1 MPSRM
6 ILVFTVFIGLGLLL
20 SRGPGIEESL
30 QEAPAA
36 VVVPRE
42 LSRVSV
48 DTPETMSSDPKAQL
62 GSGRGLGVGSIPS
75 TPATPSADVHLSAPP
90 ATPVST
96 PKPTVVSLAKKHK
109 SLNATASSEELL
121 RISLGAAVPRGEVLK
136 NGHVG
141 SRLAS
146 YESKR
151 KGPRRTDGKAWKAGE
166 AGCPEKPKYE
176 SLASGGPL
184 VQGDQRLKR
193 IHFVHPPKV

>member
-1 MPSRM
+1 M

-30 QEAPAA
+30 QEESSLF
-36 VVVPRE
+36 E

-48 DTPETMSSDPKAQL
+48 DTPSDIHTPETMSSDPKAQL

-75 TPATPSADVHLSAPP
+75 TPATPSAGVHLSALP